1 MTERNN
7 VSECNDWLLSIKD
20 ILVDQRIPRLRVC
33 CTQSAGDAVVIDK
46 NKTITVSMWEEQ
58 FDKIEGNIFFQF
70 TDSKLFIFNEERLP
84 TQHFIEMKNIKP
96 FEVFVGKIWSC
107 STQ

>member
-1 MTERNN
+1 MTETNN
-7 VSECNDWLLSIKD
+7 VSECNDRLLSIED
-20 ILVDQRIPRLRVC
+20 ILIHQRIPRLRVC
-33 CTQSAGDAVVIDK
+33 CTQSPADTVVIDK

-58 FDKIEGNIFFQF
+58 FDKIEGNVVFQF
-70 TDSKLFIFNEERLP
+70 ADSKSFIFNEECLP

-96 FEVFVGKIWSC
+96 FEVFVGKIWPC

>member
-1 MTERNN
+1 MTETNN

-33 CTQSAGDAVVIDK
+33 CIQCAGDAVVIDK

-70 TDSKLFIFNEERLP
+70 TDSRLFIFNEECLP
-84 TQHFIEMKNIKP
+84 SQHFTEMKNIKAS
-96 FEVFVGKIWSC
+96 EVFVGKIWSC